1 MLIGVEIHLL
11 CQHAELHRI
20 KGSWTFGNDDGANAR
35 LTAIAKRYVE
45 NFADISSR
53 PDLNGIVFYGAVGTG
68 KTYIEDSPVENGK
81 SYEIKSGQKITVGD
95 IEFRF
100 GTTN

>member
-1 MLIGVEIHLL
+1 MPKLFELAPEIK
-11 CQHAELHRI
+11 CFVI
-20 KGSWTFGNDDGANAR
+20 
-35 LTAIAKRYVE
+35 
-45 NFADISSR
+45 ISHK
-53 PDLNGIVFYGAVGTG
+53 GTG

-100 GTTN
+100 GTVS